1 MQRCSCLSSLHSTIS
16 LASAFTPVIDSLRKS
31 ALPLGRALSPVL
43 TDLLYPQKLTLNIVS
58 HAGQVMSRSPG
69 RFVIRILL
77 SHEGQRTSAF
87 GTLAVIRNWLSQ
99 VEHCRLAG
107 RLSTPEISTELQ
119 DGQATF
125 SSAQARLVTGCS
137 TRTLAS
143 HNRQET
149 SPNSGG
155 RRPSHF
161 GHDRSGGAIADS
173 TVNSSSMSSPR
184 VVPVHLR
191 FAPSLSAVAI
201 SERCRRGRK

>member
-1 MQRCSCLSSLHSTIS
+1 LHSTIS
-16 LASAFTPVIDSLRKS
+16 LASDFSLVIDSLRKF
-31 ALPLGRALSPVL
+31 ALPSGRFLSPVL
-43 TDLLYPQKLTLNIVS
+43 TALQYPQKLTLNMVS

-69 RFVIRILL
+69 RLVIRILL
-77 SHEGQRTSAF
+77 SHEGHRTSAF

-107 RLSTPEISTELQ
+107 RRSTPEISTELQ

-143 HNRQET
+143 HNRQEI